1 MKTDSLSFQKTPR
14 NQLPTIFERSCMN
27 LVINLFDKIEAGG
40 LTFHLPDGSGRHF
53 GDQRSPLQA
62 RMMIHDYRFFKDAV
76 LGGDVGLG
84 EAYMKGL
91 WDSDDIPLLFSVL
104 IKNRWALANGHM
116 TTAWLARQKDR
127 LLHTLRANTLGGSR
141 KNIGEHYDLS
151 NDFFRTFLDPT
162 MLYSCGLYQGE
173 NDTCEDAQRHK
184 LQSIIEKAQIKPADH
199 VLEIGCGWGGF
210 AMEAVRETGCRV
222 TGITISEEQYA
233 LAQERVREA
242 GLQDKITI
250 LFKDYRNMAGLFD
263 KIVSIEMLEAVGHK
277 YLGTFFTTCDKL
289 LKPAGK
295 LVIQVITIPD
305 QSYENYRRTSD
316 WIKKYIFPGGHLPSV
331 TAMADVVTH
340 QTSLLMENLEDI
352 GTNYARTLKDWRESF
367 TRNMDK
373 INALGFDEVFRRKWI
388 YYLATCEAG
397 FRERAIGDIQ
407 VVFRKPA

>member
-1 MKTDSLSFQKTPR
+1 MKKERPSPQRSPR
-14 NQLPTIFERSCMN
+14 KSSPTIFERTCRN
-27 LVINLFDKIEAGG
+27 LVENLFNKIENGG
-40 LTFHLPDGSGRHF
+40 LTLQLPDGTERRF
-53 GDQRSPLQA
+53 GDPHAPLQA
-62 RMMIHDYRFFKDAV
+62 RMAIADYGFFKDAV
-76 LGGDVGLG
+76 LGGDIGLG

-91 WDSDDIPLLFSVL
+91 WDTDDIPLLFTVL
-104 IKNRWALANGHM
+104 IRNRGKLANGHL

-127 LLHTLRANTLGGSR
+127 VLHALRANTLPGSR

-151 NDFFRTFLDPT
+151 NDFFETFLDPT
-162 MLYSCGLYQGE
+162 MLYSCGLYE
-173 NDTCEDAQRHK
+173 SDSDTCEDAQRRK
-184 LQSIIEKAQIKPADH
+184 LQSIIRKAQLQPTDH

-210 AMEAVRETGCRV
+210 ALEAARTTGCRV
-222 TGITISEEQYA
+222 TGITVSEEQFA
-233 LAQERVREA
+233 LADERIRRA
-242 GLQDKITI
+242 GLQDRISI
-250 LFKDYRNMAGLFD
+250 LLRDYRHMTGLFD
-263 KIVSIEMLEAVGHK
+263 KIVSIEMLEAVGHR
-277 YLGTFFTTCDKL
+277 YLGTFFQSCDRL

-331 TAMADVVTH
+331 TALSSAVTKN
-340 QTSLLMENLEDI
+340 TSLLMEQLEDI
-352 GTNYARTLKDWRESF
+352 GVHYARTLKDWRETFSH
-367 TRNMDK
+367 NVDK